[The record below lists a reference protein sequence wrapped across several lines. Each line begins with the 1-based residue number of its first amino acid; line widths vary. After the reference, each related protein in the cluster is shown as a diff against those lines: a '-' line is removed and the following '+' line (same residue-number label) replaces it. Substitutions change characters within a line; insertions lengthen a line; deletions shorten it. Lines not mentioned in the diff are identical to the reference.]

1 MPCSGVHHGFMSCIL
16 VCVHVCVSVLVHG
29 GTSGY
34 FLSYSLPLTDPE
46 ALPIPPSPPPPAH
59 FPPASIRNIK
69 GVCFVSF
76 YAYWCCLHVYLCPR
90 YVSVEASGY
99 CISCI
104 AFNIIPSTQ
113 SPSLDLKLT
122 DLTRLAGQWTP
133 RIHLS
138 PTPPPTMQASLALAA
153 IIQLLHGAGDPNS
166 GPHVCTASSLIH

>member
-34 FLSYSLPLTDPE
+34 FLSYSLTLTEPE

-90 YVSVEASGY
+90 YVSVEARRGCWVELQMVLTFHVDSRKRTVCAFIRWAISPALIIITFQSVCVCVDMHTWGQRCRGPLWSWSYRLVWVALCGY
-99 CISCI
+99 
-104 AFNIIPSTQ
+104 
-113 SPSLDLKLT
+113 
-122 DLTRLAGQWTP
+122 
-133 RIHLS
+133 
-138 PTPPPTMQASLALAA
+138 
-153 IIQLLHGAGDPNS
+153 
-166 GPHVCTASSLIH
+166 